1 MTTLNA
7 RWNWVR
13 VRNIVKRLLVPY
25 RLCAIVRVYDK
36 SPKGL
41 LILRGRTE
49 GRDMEFKS
57 RLLRRMTQERISALS
72 GVRQVVGLMSVIPPA
87 RDESEDTRAVFTEP
101 IMLHAVMVDGRTMG
115 PKSEERP
122 ASKPIKVIFTIWV
135 SASLLVKR
143 NSGIALF
150 WLPHWRSPNTFFM
163 APVSSLL
170 R

>member
-1 MTTLNA
+1 MSHRHYCHYTVTTGSAIAANANASVESRCTQVTTLNA

-57 RLLRRMTQERISALS
+57 RLLRRMTQEQISALS
-72 GVRQVVGLMSVIPPA
+72 GVRQVVGLMSLPLNFGPRFEQHVIPLP
-87 RDESEDTRAVFTEP
+87 ETR
-101 IMLHAVMVDGRTMG
+101 
-115 PKSEERP
+115 
-122 ASKPIKVIFTIWV
+122 
-135 SASLLVKR
+135 VKIR
-143 NSGIALF
+143 EQCSQ
-150 WLPHWRSPNTFFM
+150 SQ
-163 APVSSLL
+163 
-170 R
+170 